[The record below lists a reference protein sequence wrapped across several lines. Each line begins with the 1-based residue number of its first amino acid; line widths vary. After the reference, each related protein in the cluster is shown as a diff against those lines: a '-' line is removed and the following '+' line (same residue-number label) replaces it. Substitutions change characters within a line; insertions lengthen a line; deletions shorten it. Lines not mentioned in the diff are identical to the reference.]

1 MSPQECRKVEPAKDL
16 ERLETEVCVL
26 RAQDGDADAFRRLVL
41 LYEGRLLYFIRRM
54 VQDADRALDVLQ
66 DVWLT
71 AFRRLHS
78 LRSPAAFKTW
88 LYRIAHGKAVDI
100 VRRERRES
108 VISANSELE
117 EAIAD
122 DETGSERFENAELVH
137 RALEQLSLLHREVLT
152 LRFLE
157 DLELAEIAEIVGC
170 TLGTAK
176 SRLHYAKLALRR
188 KVEELVH
195 EK

>member
-71 AFRRLHS
+71 DFRRLHS

-88 LYRIAHGKAVDI
+88 LYRIAHGKAVDV
-100 VRRERRES
+100 VRRECRES
-108 VISANSELE
+108 EIAADSEPDE
-117 EAIAD
+117 GTYAD
-122 DETGSERFENAELVH
+122 D
-137 RALEQLSLLHREVLT
+137 
-152 LRFLE
+152 
-157 DLELAEIAEIVGC
+157 
-170 TLGTAK
+170 
-176 SRLHYAKLALRR
+176 
-188 KVEELVH
+188 
-195 EK
+195 